1 VVFVAEK
8 QDIFP
13 DMKKAWRTYNIFISL
28 GVVLALIVWIVNYV
42 LYGFWIP
49 ILSIAA
55 ILLLI
60 GSYFLI
66 VYLGLLMLFVG
77 AGIWKRLMGLLILAV
92 IGLSLFNVTYW
103 AIYKIYPQLGIQLYL
118 PDVPFVEEY
127 FRSRILSNFSFIFI
141 LALLAAL
148 FRLYQLRVR
157 RLNELSYQL
166 EQMKLQFSSA
176 QIYPHFVESVTVT
189 ALGQSLLNSSP
200 GGRKCLEQLAGVMRY
215 VLNAQRNADH
225 LISLEEEWKQVCR
238 LAEVAQWKYGKSKVK
253 LEINEMIP
261 IDQWTISVG
270 LLTLF
275 ENALKYASFCDEGN
289 ISISLIVGQEG
300 FQFTSTNAVDPLKQ
314 VSLEGSGFGLQYLRT
329 RIEQSGLPIK
339 LEVSQ
344 DSKIY
349 NARFI
354 QKFE

>member
-1 VVFVAEK
+1 
-8 QDIFP
+8 
-13 DMKKAWRTYNIFISL
+13 MNKAWRTYIIFFSL
-28 GVVLALIVWIVNYV
+28 GIVLALIVWVVNYV
-42 LYGFWIP
+42 LYGVWIP
-49 ILSIAA
+49 ILSITA
-55 ILLLI
+55 IWFLI
-60 GSYFLI
+60 SGYFLI
-66 VYLGLLMLFVG
+66 AYLGLLMLFVG
-77 AGIWKRLMGLLILAV
+77 AGMWKRLLGLLILIV
-92 IGLSLFNVTYW
+92 IGLTLFDVTYW

-148 FRLYQLRVR
+148 FRLYLLRVR
-157 RLNELSYQL
+157 RMKELNNQL

-200 GGRKCLEQLAGVMRY
+200 GGRRCLEQLAGVMRY

-225 LISLEEEWKQVCR
+225 LIALEEEWKQLCR

-253 LEINEMIP
+253 VKISGMIP
-261 IDQWTISVG
+261 PGQLTVSVG

-275 ENALKYASFCDEGN
+275 ENALKYADFHDKGN
-289 ISISLIVGQEG
+289 ITISLIVGQEG
-300 FQFTSTNAVDPLKQ
+300 FQFTSTNAVDPQKQ
-314 VSLEGSGFGLQYLRT
+314 GSLEGSGFGLQHLRT

-344 DSKIY
+344 DSKTFS
-349 NARFI
+349 ARFM
-354 QKFE
+354 QKVE